1 VRLVVTSSRMVSS
14 SGSLSMSGMFGIVDL
29 PLVIP
34 ASSVPRCDAQRF
46 AAPLSPSGDS
56 VVALILHDRLSI
68 RRPAVRSCAPL
79 RMRAP
84 ATGAD

>member
-1 VRLVVTSSRMVSS
+1 
-14 SGSLSMSGMFGIVDL
+14 MSGMFGIVDL
-29 PLVIP
+29 PLVIT
-34 ASSVPRCDAQRF
+34 ASSVPRCDARRF

-68 RRPAVRSCAPL
+68 VARPFGVARRF

-84 ATGAD
+84 ATRAD